1 MIGFPLYLLMPV
13 IAAAVYA
20 VGALLFK
27 EAFRRGAS
35 TLHTF
40 VVTSWM
46 MALFFTPF
54 IFWETK
60 SIQWNLIHYPILTA
74 CAFFIGHWI
83 TFTAIRVGDVS
94 LVTPVMGTK
103 SVFVAFFAWLVFQEE
118 IAGGMWMAAILTS
131 VAVYILGKTD
141 LKSLKNRMPLATG
154 LTITSSA
161 CFGLCDALVQE
172 WATLF
177 VVRSFLTLL
186 FLTVALLSTCLVP
199 FFEKPL
205 RQLDKGTLGW
215 LTAGAFLTGLQAIF
229 IALSVSLYHNAT
241 GVNVVYSSRGL
252 WAIILVW
259 ASARF
264 VGKSSEETDARKL
277 LLRFTGATLMCVAIL
292 LAVMESK

>member
-1 MIGFPLYLLMPV
+1 MSGFPLYMLMPMT
-13 IAAAVYA
+13 AAVVYA
-20 VGALLFK
+20 AGALFFK
-27 EAFRRGAS
+27 EAFRRGAG

-40 VVTSWM
+40 VVTSWI
-46 MALFFTPF
+46 MALFFMPF

-60 SIQWNLIHYPILTA
+60 QIQWHLLHYPLLTA

-83 TFTAIRVGDVS
+83 TFTAIRVGDIS

-103 SVFVAFFAWLVFQEE
+103 SVFVAFFAWLVFQKE
-118 IAGGMWMAAILTS
+118 IAGGMWMAAILTA

-141 LKSLKNRMPLATG
+141 IKPLKNKMPLATG
-154 LTITSSA
+154 LTISSSA

-172 WATLF
+172 WAIVF
-177 VVRSFLTLL
+177 GVRSFLSLL

-205 RQLDKGTLGW
+205 RQLDRGTLGW
-215 LTAGAFLTGLQAIF
+215 LTTGAVLTGLQAIF

-252 WAIILVW
+252 WAIVLVW
-259 ASARF
+259 ASTRII
-264 VGKSSEETDARKL
+264 GKTTEETDTRKL
-277 LLRFTGATLMCVAIL
+277 LLRFTGALLMCLAIL
-292 LAVMESK
+292 LAVMESQ